1 MNNKINNY
9 LINYYYKILFNAILI
24 SFCLGLILNLFEE
37 VEFFKNSNESL
48 LLLNILTLSY
58 IPNLIFINL
67 MPFIIFVS
75 AMWFFISIKHNNE
88 LLTLKVFG
96 YSNAKNYFI
105 NKCFIF
111 FLGL

>member
-9 LINYYYKILFNAILI
+9 LIINYFKVLLNTILV

-48 LLLNILTLSY
+48 LIPVMLTLSY

-67 MPFIIFVS
+67 MPFIIFIS
-75 AMWFFISIKHNNE
+75 GMLFFY
-88 LLTLKVFG
+88 L
-96 YSNAKNYFI
+96 
-105 NKCFIF
+105 NKK
-111 FLGL
+111 